1 MKNAFEYSERPRFYY
16 DHGNLT
22 VNVMKVES
30 TETFSVVF
38 RPYCTLGRKVNK
50 PHENCVF
57 MGKLIQMQWF
67 LKCNGRVVMKAFHLI
82 FNR

>member
-1 MKNAFEYSERPRFYY
+1 MKNAFEYRERPRFYY

-30 TETFSVVF
+30 TETFSLVF
-38 RPYCTLGRKVNK
+38 RTYCTLERKVNK

-57 MGKLIQMQWF
+57 LGKINPNAM
-67 LKCNGRVVMKAFHLI
+67 VS
-82 FNR
+82 